1 MSQPRSVFPWVYTGA
16 AMGAHHHPT
25 RRELLES
32 IPVLGAG
39 SLLLPL
45 GVLKGQAPD
54 TRTPAIIRGALQDSS
69 GEPAAAK
76 IRVVN
81 TASGEAYFPESA
93 IKTMPQRTL
102 PGVQHYFYARD
113 RYELAVPPGRY
124 RIEAVRGINH
134 EAAVEYTEVG
144 AGITHG
150 VDFRIPL
157 LKDVHAAGWWSGNT
171 HTHYHLEIDE
181 HPDERLRMVPPA
193 EALDVSVISYLIRND
208 SPYITNRYPI
218 GRLPEFSKHGT
229 LVDMGQEARN
239 NSGFGD
245 IGYGHCL
252 FLNIP
257 RLIEPVSTGLLSFDG
272 KAPDFPTLGM
282 ACEEA
287 QRLGGLT
294 VWCHNGRGMET
305 PVAVALGHVDAFNVG
320 DGGEPAY
327 ERYYQLLNCGFRLA
341 ASTGTDWWIYDHN
354 RVFVRI
360 EGEFNYDSWIAGL
373 KAGRTF
379 VTNGP
384 LLEFSVN
391 GSGPGMVLE
400 GLDPSKPLRV
410 RAEAV
415 SRLPFDALEIVHEGE
430 VVAEQ
435 PAAGGREALL
445 ESEIP
450 IRRGGWIAAR
460 VRSAAKTHA
469 QHTVFAHTGPVYLRV
484 PGTPHRRAEAAGAFL
499 DEIEASMRFIRKSY
513 TFASQADMAVAIGR
527 FEKAHDR
534 YVELIRGSVE
544 QTGT

>member
-1 MSQPRSVFPWVYTGA
+1 
-16 AMGAHHHPT
+16 MGAHHHPT

-54 TRTPAIIRGALQDSS
+54 TRTPAIIRGALQDGS
-69 GEPAAAK
+69 GEPTAAK

-93 IKTMPQRTL
+93 IRTMPRRTR
-102 PGVQHYFYARD
+102 PGVHHYFYARD
-113 RYELAVPPGRY
+113 RYEVAVPPGRY

-134 EAAVEYTEVG
+134 EAAVEFTEVG

-157 LKDVHAAGWWSGNT
+157 LKDVHAAGWRSGNT

-181 HPDERLRMVPPA
+181 HPDDRLRMVPPA

-208 SPYITNRYPI
+208 APYITNRYPI
-218 GRLPEFSKHGT
+218 GRMPEFSKHGT
-229 LVDMGQEARN
+229 LVDMGEEARN

-287 QRLGGLT
+287 QSLGGLT
-294 VWCHNGRGMET
+294 VWCHNGRGMEM
-305 PVAVALGHVDAFNVG
+305 PVAVALGHLDAFNLG

-327 ERYYQLLNCGFRLA
+327 DRYYQLLHCVLPAGSLDRHGLVDLRPQPCFCPGRRGVQLRLVDRRIEGRANLRDERASARVFRERKRSRGGLGGLGPVEAASGAGGGRLA
-341 ASTGTDWWIYDHN
+341 AALRRFGDCS
-354 RVFVRI
+354 R
-360 EGEFNYDSWIAGL
+360 
-373 KAGRTF
+373 GR
-379 VTNGP
+379 GRRRAAR
-384 LLEFSVN
+384 
-391 GSGPGMVLE
+391 GRGPGGGAV
-400 GLDPSKPLRV
+400 GSRRGFAPPRRPTPSATCSRTPARSTCAFPGRRTGAPKQPGPFLMRS
-410 RAEAV
+410 RRRCALSARDT
-415 SRLPFDALEIVHEGE
+415 RLPARRTWPSQSDG
-430 VVAEQ
+430 
-435 PAAGGREALL
+435 
-445 ESEIP
+445 SK
-450 IRRGGWIAAR
+450 RRG
-460 VRSAAKTHA
+460 
-469 QHTVFAHTGPVYLRV
+469 
-484 PGTPHRRAEAAGAFL
+484 
-499 DEIEASMRFIRKSY
+499 
-513 TFASQADMAVAIGR
+513 IGM
-527 FEKAHDR
+527 
-534 YVELIRGSVE
+534 LS
-544 QTGT
+544 